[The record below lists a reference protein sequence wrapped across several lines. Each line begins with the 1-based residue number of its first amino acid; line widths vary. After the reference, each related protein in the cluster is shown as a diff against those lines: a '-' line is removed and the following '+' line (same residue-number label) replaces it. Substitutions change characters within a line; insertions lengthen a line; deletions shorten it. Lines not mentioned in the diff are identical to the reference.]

1 MLKTILI
8 FLIIFSILVVFH
20 EFGHYYVARRSGILV
35 REFSIGFGPKMVSW
49 RRNHTTFTIR
59 WLPIGGYVRMAG
71 AEDDDSAIEP
81 GTSGTVQLNDAGVV
95 TVIDISEESGNL
107 SGIPLQIGKADL
119 VDALTI
125 SGNEN
130 ADPDQPRTY
139 QVDHDALIIEKDGTE
154 VQIAPRDVQFQSAT
168 VGRRILTNFAGPFNN
183 FLLAIVGFMI
193 VAFLQGGVVSS
204 SNAIGTV
211 TSDSVAAQAGLKA
224 GDQITQVNGQATAN
238 WTELVTAI
246 QKRYGQKTKITY
258 QRDKATA
265 TTTLTPKTV
274 TDASSKT
281 KYGQIGITN
290 AVDRSLG
297 AKLKYGF
304 TATWDLAGRIL
315 QVLGSFFTGGFS
327 LNKLSGP
334 VGIYNSTAQV
344 VSGGLV
350 NIVYFLAMLSINLG
364 LVNLVPIPGLDGGKI
379 LLNLIE
385 AIRRKPIP
393 VEKEGIITLIGAGF
407 LLILMVAVT
416 WNDIVRYF
424 IK

>member
-20 EFGHYYVARRSGILV
+20 EFGHYSVARRSGILV

-49 RRNHTTFTIR
+49 RRHHTTFTIR
-59 WLPIGGYVRMAG
+59 WLPVGGYVRMAG

-81 GTSGTVQLNDAGVV
+81 GTSGTVQLNEAGVV

-119 VDALTI
+119 IDALTI

-154 VQIAPRDVQFQSAT
+154 VQIAPRDVQFQSAS
-168 VGRRILTNFAGPFNN
+168 VGRRIMTNFAGPFNN
-183 FLLAIVGFMI
+183 FLLAIVGFMV
-193 VAFLQGGVVSS
+193 VAFLQGGVVSN
-204 SNAIGTV
+204 SNAVGTIQ
-211 TSDSVAAQAGLKA
+211 SGSVAAKAGLMA
-224 GDQITQVNGQATAN
+224 GDQITKVNGQTTSDWTA
-238 WTELVTAI
+238 LVTAI
-246 QKRYGQKTKITY
+246 QKRYGKTTTLTY
-258 QRDKATA
+258 QRDGATK

-274 TDASSKT
+274 QDSGSKT

-290 AVDRSLG
+290 AIDRSFG

-304 TATWDLAGRIL
+304 TATWDLGGRIL
-315 QVLGSFFTGGFS
+315 HVLGSFFTGGFS

-344 VSGGLV
+344 VNAGLV
-350 NIVYFLAMLSINLG
+350 NIVYFLAMLSVNLG

-379 LLNLIE
+379 LLNLVE

-407 LLILMVAVT
+407 LLVLMVAVT